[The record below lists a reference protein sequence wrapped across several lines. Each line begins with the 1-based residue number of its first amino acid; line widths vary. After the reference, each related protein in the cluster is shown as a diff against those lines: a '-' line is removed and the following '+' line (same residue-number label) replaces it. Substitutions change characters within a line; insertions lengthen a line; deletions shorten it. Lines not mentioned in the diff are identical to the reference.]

1 MHAVKLTNISKKYN
15 IYDRPIDRLK
25 ELVLRNRRCF
35 HKEFWAL
42 RELDLEIEKGTT
54 TAIIGPNGSGKSTL
68 LQIIAGVLQPTSGTV
83 EANGR
88 ITAILELGAGFQL
101 DHTGRE
107 NVMLNGLILGIS
119 EDELLIR
126 LPHIIEFAEIGD
138 FIDQPIK
145 TYSSGM
151 VVRLAF
157 AAAVAVD
164 PEILIVD
171 EALAVGDE
179 RFQAKCL
186 EKIEEL
192 RKRGTTIIFVSH
204 NTKVVEL
211 FCNRAVLLNGGNV
224 VTQGDVEPVIEQYHL
239 LMSGLGHVTPK
250 VFTEPVAAL

>member
-1 MHAVKLTNISKKYN
+1 MHAVKITNISKKYN

-25 ELVLRNRRCF
+25 ELVLRNKRCF

-42 RELDLEIEKGTT
+42 RELNLEVEKGTT

-68 LQIIAGVLQPTSGTV
+68 LQIIAGVLQPTSGSV
-83 EANGR
+83 ETRGR

-107 NVMLNGLILGIS
+107 NVMLNGLILGIP
-119 EDELLIR
+119 EDELLAR
-126 LPHIIEFAEIGD
+126 LPEIEAFAEIGD
-138 FIDQPIK
+138 FFDQPISM
-145 TYSSGM
+145 YSSGM

-157 AAAVAVD
+157 AAAVAVE

-186 EKIEEL
+186 DKIEEL
-192 RKRGTTIIFVSH
+192 RKRGMTIIFVSH
-204 NTKVVEL
+204 SAEIVEA
-211 FCNRAVLLNGGNV
+211 FCNRAVLLNGGSV
-224 VTQGDVEPVIEQYHL
+224 VTQGDVKPVLEQYHA
-239 LMSGLGHVTPK
+239 LMSGTGLVAPK
-250 VFTEPVAAL
+250 VFTEQVSV